1 MPKKTVRKPRVTK
14 TRGAGTLTESA
25 FWTMIRSA
33 LRNKSRFW
41 APIKVCKEKARRK
54 YIGKNRLQKWEYQ
67 CNSCKSWF
75 PEKLINVDHIV
86 PAGQLQSAGD
96 LPRFVE
102 TLFCEVDNLQVL
114 CSSCHDLKTK
124 KEKTSYASIT

>member
-1 MPKKTVRKPRVTK
+1 MPKKTSSRSRVPK

-41 APIKVCKEKARRK
+41 APIKVCKENSRRK
-54 YIGKNRLQKWEYQ
+54 YRGLNRMQKWEYR
-67 CNSCKSWF
+67 CNACGNWF
-75 PEKLINVDHIV
+75 PEKQINVDHIV
-86 PAGQLQSAGD
+86 PAGKLNNKQD
-96 LPRFVE
+96 LPDFVE

-114 CSSCHDLKTK
+114 CSNCHDSKTK
-124 KEKTSYASIT
+124 KEKKSYGGVT